1 VRNFFR
7 FLIALV
13 LLAAA
18 GGKVLDMEGFTLVL
32 RGYRIF
38 PVPLLWPIAL
48 AVTTVEL
55 SLAAWLLWGRAL
67 SRAAL
72 ASVALHSF
80 YGIWTAAIL
89 LSGKPVLNCGCFG
102 AFLARPLTWQTV
114 VEDLVMVA
122 ISFVLYRLSHWQ
134 EAASFRGTGQPSA
147 DGAAR

>member
-1 VRNFFR
+1 MRRVLR

-38 PVPLLWPIAL
+38 PVQLLWPIAL

-55 SLAAWLLWGRAL
+55 ALAAWLLWGRAL

-72 ASVALHSF
+72 TSVALHAF
-80 YGIWTAAIL
+80 YGIWTAVIL

-114 VEDLVMVA
+114 VEDLVMVTL
-122 ISFVLYRLSHWQ
+122 SFILFRLSRWQ
-134 EAASFRGTGQPSA
+134 EATSPRERRGEISA
-147 DGAAR
+147 GE

>member
-1 VRNFFR
+1 MRRVLR
-7 FLIALV
+7 FLIAFV

-32 RGYRIF
+32 RGYRVF
-38 PVPLLWPIAL
+38 PVALLWPIAL

-55 SLAAWLLWGRAL
+55 ALAAWLLWGRAL

-114 VEDLVMVA
+114 VEDLLMVTL
-122 ISFVLYRLSHWQ
+122 SFILYRLSRWQ
-134 EAASFRGTGQPSA
+134 EATLPRERREEISSGE
-147 DGAAR
+147 

>member
-1 VRNFFR
+1 MRRVLR

-18 GGKVLDMEGFTLVL
+18 GGKLLDMEGFTLVL
-32 RGYRIF
+32 RGYRVF

-48 AVTTVEL
+48 AVTAVEL
-55 SLAAWLLWGRAL
+55 ALAAWLLWGRAL

-72 ASVALHSF
+72 ASVALHGF
-80 YGIWTAAIL
+80 YGVWTAAII

-114 VEDLVMVA
+114 VEDLVMVS
-122 ISFVLYRLSHWQ
+122 ISFILFRLSRWQ
-134 EAASFRGTGQPSA
+134 ERATPLERRGEISSG
-147 DGAAR
+147 G